1 MATPEDRAAGRSGGP
16 LGPLLASWLRSLRAE
31 NKSDQTCRTYLEAAA
46 QFDEFLEAK
55 GTTRHVEQVT
65 RADVENFVVSLHGR
79 GLAAAT
85 VNNRY
90 RSLQQFFAW
99 CLDEEEIDHSPMART
114 KAPAIPEQP
123 VPVVDEEELRS
134 LLRSLVGKDFKSR
147 RDNAAVRLFLD
158 TGLRLSELA
167 GIELPDLDLDAR
179 TVTVLGK
186 GRRARHVRFGAK
198 ADVALDRY
206 IRVRARER
214 TAELPALWLAEKGR
228 GAMTSDGIYQ
238 MIVRR
243 AKVVGLDVHPHQLR
257 HSWAH
262 YFLAAG
268 GNETDLM
275 HNAGWRSR
283 QMLTRYARSTAE
295 ERAREAAGRLALGD
309 RL

>member
-1 MATPEDRAAGRSGGP
+1 MAGRATGP
-16 LGPLLASWLRSLRAE
+16 LGPLLASWLRSLRAA
-31 NKSDQTCRTYLEAAA
+31 NKSDQTCRTYIESSA
-46 QFDEFLEAK
+46 QFDEFLDAA
-55 GTTRHVEQVT
+55 GTLRHIGEVT
-65 RADVENFVVSLHGR
+65 RADVENWLVSLHGR
-79 GLAAAT
+79 GLAAST

-99 CLDEEEIDHSPMART
+99 CLDEEEIDRSPMERT
-114 KAPAIPEQP
+114 KAPIIPEQP
-123 VPVVDEEELRS
+123 VPVLDEEALRLFLKS
-134 LLRSLVGKDFKSR
+134 LGGKSFLDR

-158 TGLRLSELA
+158 TGLRRSELA
-167 GIELPDLDLDAR
+167 SIKVADVDLNDR
-179 TVTVLGK
+179 VVNVLGK
-186 GRRARHVRFGAK
+186 GRRPRLVRFGAK
-198 ADVALDRY
+198 TALAMDRY
-206 IRVRARER
+206 SRARARER
-214 TAELPALWLAEKGR
+214 TADLPAWWLASRGT
-228 GAMTSDGIYQ
+228 GAMTADGIYQ

-243 AKVVGLDVHPHQLR
+243 AAAVGLEVHPHQLR

-295 ERAREAAGRLALGD
+295 ERAREAAARLSLGD